1 MRANQLLTNKYL
13 LKFLKKIKLKIYLYL
28 RFSLNIVEKKLMTH
42 SSKSKLP
49 IKNALLLVDIQE
61 KIISPINNKDSIIK
75 NIQKLLSAYQI
86 LDENIFVSEQN
97 PLKLGKTIPK
107 LLPKVGFTNI
117 QKMDFSLATSKVLF
131 EELHDKKISNL
142 IICGFETHICIQQSV
157 LEFLKKGYE
166 VLIISDAMG
175 SRNNS
180 DHEIALQRMLHKGA
194 IITTTES
201 IIFEICKTSD
211 RKEFKEISNII
222 KS

>member
-1 MRANQLLTNKYL
+1 MKQS
-13 LKFLKKIKLKIYLYL
+13 F
-28 RFSLNIVEKKLMTH
+28 
-42 SSKSKLP
+42 KSELP
-49 IKNALLLVDIQE
+49 LKNALLLIDIQE

-97 PLKLGKTIPK
+97 PQKLGKTIPK
-107 LLPKVGFTNI
+107 LLPKEGFTKI
-117 QKMDFSLATSKVLF
+117 QKMDFSIASSPDLLN
-131 EELHDKKISNL
+131 ELDNKKITNL

-166 VLIISDAMG
+166 VLVISDAMG
-175 SRNNS
+175 SRNNL
-180 DHEIALQRMLHKGA
+180 DHEISLQRMLHKGA

-211 RKEFKEISNII
+211 RKEFREIRNII
-222 KS
+222 KN